1 MIEINMCE
9 IGNRIKELRLEQ
21 NMKQSDLAK
30 AIGVAVN
37 TVCQYE
43 KGTSKVS
50 IDVLANLAVV
60 LDTTTDYLLGLTD

>member
-1 MIEINMCE
+1 MTEM
-9 IGNRIKELRLEQ
+9 GNRIKVLRTKKKMTQ
-21 NMKQSDLAK
+21 IDLAN
-30 AIGVAVN
+30 AIGVASN
-37 TVCQYE
+37 TVTQYE